1 MTMKKLLLFF
11 AAVCLVATAAI
22 AQPVQLQKGKMMA
35 GVTSTIS
42 LCGSW
47 GSELMGLSFSS
58 VKYKYGSDPAEEWY
72 KKTAFNILPKG
83 GYFIMDN
90 LVAGLEI
97 ILTGERDKDTDD
109 GDVYMESMLGAGPF
123 VRYYYP
129 LEKIYP
135 FAEAE
140 FVIGT
145 YRTGWD
151 GDTHNE
157 GMSMLGIG
165 VGAAYPLGEKVTFDA
180 VIGWSRACWRH
191 EGEVGVEREIHG
203 GFGLKMG
210 FSVYL

>member
-1 MTMKKLLLFF
+1 MKKTVLLF
-11 AAVCLVATAAI
+11 AAACLVATVAI
-22 AQPVQLQKGKMMA
+22 GQPVQLQKGKIMA

-47 GSELMGLSFSS
+47 GSELMSINFSS
-58 VKYKYGSDPAEEWY
+58 VKHKYGSDPAEVDY
-72 KKTAFNILPKG
+72 KKTAYNILPKG

-97 ILTGERDKDTDD
+97 VLSGEKEKDTDD
-109 GDVYMESMLGAGPF
+109 GDVYKESMLGAGPF

-129 LEKIYP
+129 LEKFYP

-140 FVIGT
+140 AVFGT
-145 YRTGWD
+145 YKTDWGGD
-151 GDTHNE
+151 GYNE
-157 GMSMLGIG
+157 GMSMVGIG
-165 VGAAYPLGEKVTFDA
+165 IGAAYPLGEKVTFDA
-180 VIGWSRACWRH
+180 VVGWSRTCWKYD
-191 EGEVGVEREIHG
+191 GEVGVEREIHG